1 MVPVE
6 GVGFSP
12 GYRVVACLRCGM
24 VFAVDIP
31 TQARLDDYYGRFSKY
46 EGAEAGGGASEVD
59 RLRFGIIADEI
70 AVAVRHP
77 ASRLLDV
84 GCATGEFPSALQKV
98 GFLTACGLDPSPA
111 CAEIA
116 SQNYGVKVHVGTVFD
131 SYPEAPYDGISAL
144 GVLEHLR
151 DVPRALRQMANALAP
166 RGWVYVEVPDLEG
179 FPSSREAPF
188 QEFSSEHINFFTQS
202 SLGILAA
209 RFGLERSWGG
219 VAQRRHSGGSH
230 MQVLAMGFRRT
241 RQRSLPWQPDTSGA
255 AAVEAYLARSSE
267 RAAGEA
273 QVISRFSAAPGPL
286 HVWGA
291 GTLAGR
297 LLATTALR
305 DLAVSGIIDAN
316 PHLHGRTMGGRPIL
330 PPERLR
336 GSSGSILIASY
347 GHADAIQHRIR
358 SEFGHSQA
366 IFRLD
371 EGIPRDAGAPAR

>member
-1 MVPVE
+1 MVSVE

-12 GYRVVACLRCGM
+12 GYRVVACLGCGT

-31 TQARLDDYYGRFSKY
+31 SQARLDDYYGRFSKY
-46 EGAEAGGGASEVD
+46 EGAGEGGSASEVD
-59 RLRFGIIADEI
+59 RVRFGTIAGEL
-70 AVAVRHP
+70 AVAVPRP
-77 ASRLLDV
+77 ESRILDV
-84 GCATGEFPSALQKV
+84 GCANGGFPLALHQV
-98 GFLTACGLDPSPA
+98 GFITACGLDPSPA
-111 CAEIA
+111 CAEVA
-116 SQNYGVKVHVGTVFD
+116 SRTYGVKVHVGTVFD
-131 SYPEAPYDGISAL
+131 PYPGTPYDGITAL

-151 DVPRALRQMANALAP
+151 DVPRALQQMAAALAP
-166 RGWVYVEVPDLEG
+166 GGWIYVEVPDLEG
-179 FPSSREAPF
+179 FSSSREAPF

-209 RFGLERSWGG
+209 RFGLEQSWEGI
-219 VAQRRHSGGSH
+219 AQRRHSGGSH

-241 RQRSLPWQPDTSGA
+241 RHRSLPWQPDSSGA
-255 AAVEAYLARSSE
+255 AAVEAYLERSSE

-273 QVISRFSAAPGPL
+273 EVISRFSAAPGPL
-286 HVWGA
+286 HIWGA

-305 DLAVSGIIDAN
+305 DLEVSGIIDAN

-330 PPERLR
+330 SPERLH

-347 GHADAIQHRIR
+347 GHADAIQQRIR
-358 SEFGHSQA
+358 SELGRSQA

-371 EGIPRDAGAPAR
+371 EGIPQDAGASAR